1 MVSCVARATF
11 RTSHHRVRSER
22 ADHPGSSA
30 DRPCTASPS
39 GPRLKIRLHQ
49 TFGAHAGRTRELDQD
64 VITFGRLPSSD
75 VAFDPHADLDASGS
89 HAEIRREGA
98 VWVLRDV
105 GSRNGTLVAGRPIQ
119 RHELSDGDEIEFGTG
134 GPRVRVE
141 LVASLAQPGPKPM
154 GTMAATP
161 ILEPALPAMGAAHSP
176 PPTVPPPADKKYGQA
191 TLDAAVEAAAAK
203 ARAEALADAQ
213 RPKGTALLPQSQLPQ
228 PVTPIPSSS
237 PGAYVAPVAPTAP
250 VGPAGE
256 TSQSTLWMI
265 GGIVALFVFLTLCLI
280 SCVLLGYLYR
290 YG

>member
-1 MVSCVARATF
+1 
-11 RTSHHRVRSER
+11 
-22 ADHPGSSA
+22 
-30 DRPCTASPS
+30 
-39 GPRLKIRLHQ
+39 LKIRLHQ

-89 HAEIRREGA
+89 HAEIRREGSM
-98 VWVLRDV
+98 WVLRDV

-141 LVASLAQPGPKPM
+141 LLASQDQPTAKPM

-161 ILEPALPAMGAAHSP
+161 ILEPSVPAMGAVHSP

-228 PVTPIPSSS
+228 PMVTPVPSSA
-237 PGAYVAPVAPTAP
+237 GAYAAPTAP
-250 VGPAGE
+250 TALPAPAGE

-265 GGIVALFVFLTLCLI
+265 GSIVALFVFLTLCLI
-280 SCVLLGYLYR
+280 SCVLLGYLYQ